1 METITLGRQGPA
13 VPPLAVGTLPF
24 GTTLDTPTS
33 HRILDAALDAGAT
46 FLDTANNYAFW
57 VDGATGD
64 ESESTLGG
72 WFAARPGARDRVTLA
87 SKIGARPRPGGRSFA
102 DALGLGAAAVRAQVD
117 ASLARLRTDRLDVL
131 YAHVDD
137 TSVPLEE
144 TVGALQAEVRR
155 GTARVIGCSN
165 LTAPRLAAALAAA
178 GDGPAYAVLQQRF
191 TYLTTVP
198 GVDLL
203 PQVVLDDAVRGV
215 ADDADLTLIGYSPL
229 LHGAY
234 TRPDKELPE
243 PYRHRGTATQLAA
256 LADAAAVTG
265 LDAGQVVLAWM
276 TSLPR
281 PVLPVVGVSSP
292 EQLASAVHAVSA
304 GLPAEV
310 VAALDAARTVGP

>member
-72 WFAARPGARDRVTLA
+72 WFAARRGARDRVTLA
-87 SKIGARPRPGGRSFA
+87 SKIGARPRPSGRSFA
-102 DALGLGAAAVRAQVD
+102 DALGLRAAAVRAQVD

-137 TSVPLEE
+137 SSVPLEE

-155 GTARVIGCSN
+155 GTARIIGCSN
-165 LTAPRLAAALAAA
+165 LTAPRPGRRWRRRVTARPTRCSSSASRTSRRCRAWTCC
-178 GDGPAYAVLQQRF
+178 RRSCS
-191 TYLTTVP
+191 TTP
-198 GVDLL
+198 SG
-203 PQVVLDDAVRGV
+203 A
-215 ADDADLTLIGYSPL
+215 SPT
-229 LHGAY
+229 
-234 TRPDKELPE
+234 TR
-243 PYRHRGTATQLAA
+243 
-256 LADAAAVTG
+256 
-265 LDAGQVVLAWM
+265 
-276 TSLPR
+276 TSR
-281 PVLPVVGVSSP
+281 
-292 EQLASAVHAVSA
+292 
-304 GLPAEV
+304 
-310 VAALDAARTVGP
+310 